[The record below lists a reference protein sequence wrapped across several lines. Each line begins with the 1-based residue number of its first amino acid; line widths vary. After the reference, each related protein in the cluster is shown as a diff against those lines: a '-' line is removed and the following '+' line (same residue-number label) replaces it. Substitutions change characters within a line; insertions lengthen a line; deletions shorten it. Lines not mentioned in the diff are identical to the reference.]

1 MEKANKALLEETE
14 KLTIENAELQQQL
27 RDIEKS
33 FNAIKTG
40 NIDALVI
47 AREQAL
53 KVYTET
59 TADKPYRILIEKMHE
74 GAVTLNEEG
83 IILYCNSSFANL
95 ANLPLQKVI
104 GSTFED
110 YIDESFKKRLVAFR
124 EKRNVDILKEEVYL
138 YAIGGKE
145 ISVLMTANA
154 LWLDTVF
161 TVNIIL
167 TDLTL
172 QNENKERL
180 KRRSKQLEEKNNE
193 LELTNKELAFQNEEK
208 EKRAAELI
216 ITNKELQ
223 QLLQLN
229 MDKDRFISIL
239 AHDLRSPFTSI
250 LGFLRILSKK
260 IRSYTIE
267 EIEEYIQMISQSAQ
281 NTFNLLEDLILW
293 TMSQSGKLPYEPQ
306 KLIFTEVCNDVMGI
320 LKPIAIAKSITLNY
334 FVPEEITLFADSN
347 MLKTVLRNLV
357 SNAVKFTNP
366 GGRIDIYAKKTAA
379 NITISVSDN
388 GIGMEP
394 ETVNS
399 LFDIS
404 KTHTTIG
411 TGNES
416 GTGLGLFLCK
426 EFIEKHGSKIRVES
440 KKSEGSSFY
449 FTLLAERPLDKI
461 DTADK

>member
-1 MEKANKALLEETE
+1 MEKENKKLLAETE

-27 RDIEKS
+27 RDIEET
-33 FNAIKTG
+33 FNGIKTG

-74 GAVTLNEEG
+74 GAVTINDEG
-83 IILYCNSSFANL
+83 IILYCNFSFANL
-95 ANLPLQKVI
+95 VNQPLQKAI
-104 GSTFED
+104 GTIFEN
-110 YIDESFKKRLVAFR
+110 YIDVSAKKHIEALRQ
-124 EKRNVDILKEEVYL
+124 NGTVDILKEEVYI
-138 YAIGGKE
+138 YASGGKE
-145 ISVLMTANA
+145 ISVLMSANA
-154 LWLDTVF
+154 MWLDTVF
-161 TVNIIL
+161 AVNIIL

-180 KRRSKQLEEKNNE
+180 KRKSKQLEEKNNE
-193 LELTNKELAFQNEEK
+193 LERTNKELAFQNEEK

-229 MDKDRFISIL
+229 ADKDRFISIL
-239 AHDLRSPFTSI
+239 AHDLRSPFNSI

-260 IRSYTIE
+260 IRSFTIE
-267 EIEEYIQMISQSAQ
+267 EIEEYIKMISQSAQ
-281 NTFNLLEDLILW
+281 NTFNLLEDLIVW

-306 KLIFTEVCNDVMGI
+306 KLIFNEVCKEVVGI
-320 LKPIAIAKSITLNY
+320 LKPIASAKSITLNY
-334 FVPEEITLFADSN
+334 FVPNEITVFADSN

-357 SNAVKFTNP
+357 SNAIKFTNP
-366 GGRIDIYAKKTAA
+366 EGRIDIYAEKTSSG
-379 NITISVSDN
+379 ITISVSDN
-388 GIGMEP
+388 GVGMEP
-394 ETVNS
+394 ETVNM

-404 KTHTTIG
+404 KTHTTKG

-426 EFIEKHGSKIRVES
+426 EFIEKHGSELRV
-440 KKSEGSSFY
+440 KSQKNEGSSFY
-449 FTLLAERPLDKI
+449 FTLLAENPQ
-461 DTADK
+461 

>member
-1 MEKANKALLEETE
+1 MEKANKELLAETE
-14 KLTIENAELQQQL
+14 KLTIENAELQQKL
-27 RDIEKS
+27 RNIEET
-33 FNAIKTG
+33 FNGIKTG

-74 GAVTLNEEG
+74 GAVTINEEG

-95 ANLPLQKVI
+95 VNLPLQKVI
-104 GSTFED
+104 GSIFKN
-110 YIDESFKKRLVAFR
+110 YIDDSSKKQIEAFR
-124 EKRNVDILKEEVYL
+124 ENGTVDILKGEAYL
-138 YAIGGKE
+138 YASGGME
-145 ISVLMTANA
+145 IPVLMSANA

-161 TVNIIL
+161 AVNIIL

-180 KRRSKQLEEKNNE
+180 KRRTKQLEEKNSE
-193 LELTNKELAFQNEEK
+193 LVLA
-208 EKRAAELI
+208 
-216 ITNKELQ
+216 NKELQ
-223 QLLQLN
+223 QSLQLN
-229 MDKDRFISIL
+229 RDKDRFISIL
-239 AHDLRSPFTSI
+239 AHDLRSPFSAI
-250 LGFLRILSKK
+250 LGFLLLLSEN

-267 EIEEYIQMISQSAQ
+267 EIEEHIKIINQSSQ

-293 TMSQSGKLPYEPQ
+293 TMSQSGRLPYEPQ
-306 KLIFTEVCNDVMGI
+306 KLIFTEVCKEVVGI
-320 LKPIAIAKSITLNY
+320 LNSIARAKSITINY
-334 FVPEEITLFADSN
+334 FIPEEITVFADNN

-357 SNAVKFTNP
+357 SNAIKFTNP
-366 GGRIDIYAKKTAA
+366 GGTIDIYARKTEAY
-379 NITISVSDN
+379 ITISVLDS
-388 GIGMEP
+388 GIGMDQEVIN
-394 ETVNS
+394 T

-426 EFIEKHGSKIRVES
+426 EFIEKHGGEIRVES
-440 KKSEGSSFY
+440 QKNEGSSFY
-449 FTLLAERPLDKI
+449 FSLPAENLK
-461 DTADK
+461 